1 MNTIELDFPQ
11 DLELDRW
18 TWDNQL
24 GDLIFMGFHFVAGS
38 VAILF
43 FEGIIYQTC
52 WLRCFFFC
60 CSCCFKNDP
69 KETQAEDAFGGP
81 NPSISTLVRREE
93 AKDSDVLAEEVRI
106 ERSTK
111 DDMPVR
117 VENLTKVFK
126 LGVNK
131 NLTAV
136 NSASFGLDA
145 GDCFA
150 LLGVNGAGKTTT
162 FKSLTND

>member
-1 MNTIELDFPQ
+1 M
-11 DLELDRW
+11 
-18 TWDNQL
+18 
-24 GDLIFMGFHFVAGS
+24 
-38 VAILF
+38 
-43 FEGIIYQTC
+43 
-52 WLRCFFFC
+52 
-60 CSCCFKNDP
+60 
-69 KETQAEDAFGGP
+69 
-81 NPSISTLVRREE
+81 RREE

-106 ERSTK
+106 EKSAK

-126 LGVNK
+126 LGMNT

>member
-1 MNTIELDFPQ
+1 M
-11 DLELDRW
+11 
-18 TWDNQL
+18 
-24 GDLIFMGFHFVAGS
+24 
-38 VAILF
+38 
-43 FEGIIYQTC
+43 
-52 WLRCFFFC
+52 
-60 CSCCFKNDP
+60 
-69 KETQAEDAFGGP
+69 
-81 NPSISTLVRREE
+81 RREE
-93 AKDSDVLAEEVRI
+93 AKDSDVLAEEIRI
-106 ERSTK
+106 EKSAK

-126 LGVNK
+126 IGVNK

-136 NSASFGLDA
+136 NNASFGLDA